1 MRAPN
6 GEGGAEQIG
15 MLQRRSGLTI
25 APEPWFSHH

>member
-25 APEPWFSHH
+25 ATEPWLSQN